1 MTELRVVSEPADVG
15 EAREAIERS
24 RERISETLG
33 AIEDRLVETKETLR
47 DRVDVLR
54 PVKDQ
59 VRTRPWMSVALAAGV
74 GAALGGV
81 LGGSDDDG
89 SPVRRGRDHDDDY
102 GHRHNGMRAS
112 ATREYRDLDA
122 EEERR
127 QRREYRARRR
137 ARLRAERFSEDTTT
151 RESRLREAASQAS
164 RSHGSPR
171 KRSSSGSSPM
181 RGIRKE
187 LVRAITRAIK
197 SNLADRVRGR

>member
-1 MTELRVVSEPADVG
+1 MTELRVVSEPSDVG

-59 VRTRPWMSVALAAGV
+59 VRTRPWVSVALAAGV
-74 GAALGGV
+74 GAALGSV
-81 LGGSDDDG
+81 LGGSDDDR
-89 SPVRRGRDHDDDY
+89 PVRRGKDHGDDDS
-102 GHRHNGMRAS
+102 HRHNGMRSSAS
-112 ATREYRDLDA
+112 REYRDLDA

-151 RESRLREAASQAS
+151 HVSRQRETASQAS

-171 KRSSSGSSPM
+171 KRSSSASSPM
-181 RGIRKE
+181 RGVRKE
-187 LVRAITRAIK
+187 LIRAITRAIK